1 MILHDIAVVGAGPAG
16 MMAAIRAGQRGKSVI
31 LIEKND
37 TLGKKLKITGS
48 SRCNVTNTA
57 SLDLFLEK
65 FGKKG
70 SFLRSA
76 LVKFS
81 NRKLMSFFNS
91 KGLKLKVE
99 EKGKVFPV
107 SNKSTSIIKA
117 LKEYLSEN
125 NVKINYNTRL
135 NKIKVK
141 KGYFS
146 LDLGNN
152 NYIAAKRVVLATGGV
167 SYPVTGST
175 GEGLEIAKKL
185 GHKITTLRPGLVPLN
200 VAEEWVKELQG
211 ITLKNVV
218 LIFKYG
224 KRKIISDNGSM
235 MFTHFGISGPL
246 VLDLSSEIVP
256 LLERNEKIDLFID
269 LKPEFTNSKLEE
281 MLIKEFEAQG
291 KTEFKNF
298 MKLLVPNRMIPIFIE
313 LLEIDPKKK
322 VNQVNRKER
331 ISIVNLLK
339 AFPLT
344 IISSLPI
351 DKAMVTCGG
360 ILKKEINPHTMESK
374 IIDGIYFAGEMIDLC
389 APSGGYNLQQAFST
403 GYLAGESAAESLND

>member
-1 MILHDIAVVGAGPAG
+1 MKIYDIAVVGAGPAG

-37 TLGKKLKITGS
+37 TLGKKLKVTGS

-57 SLDLFLEK
+57 SLDLFLKK
-65 FGKKG
+65 FGKNG

-107 SNKSTSIIKA
+107 SNKSTSIIKV

-141 KGYFS
+141 KGYFT
-146 LDLGNN
+146 LNLGNDN
-152 NYIAAKRVVLATGGV
+152 HIAAKRVVLATGGV

-185 GHKITTLRPGLVPLN
+185 GHRITALRPGLVPL
-200 VAEEWVKELQG
+200 
-211 ITLKNVV
+211 
-218 LIFKYG
+218 
-224 KRKIISDNGSM
+224 
-235 MFTHFGISGPL
+235 
-246 VLDLSSEIVP
+246 
-256 LLERNEKIDLFID
+256 
-269 LKPEFTNSKLEE
+269 
-281 MLIKEFEAQG
+281 
-291 KTEFKNF
+291 
-298 MKLLVPNRMIPIFIE
+298 
-313 LLEIDPKKK
+313 
-322 VNQVNRKER
+322 
-331 ISIVNLLK
+331 
-339 AFPLT
+339 
-344 IISSLPI
+344 
-351 DKAMVTCGG
+351 
-360 ILKKEINPHTMESK
+360 
-374 IIDGIYFAGEMIDLC
+374 
-389 APSGGYNLQQAFST
+389 
-403 GYLAGESAAESLND
+403 